1 MGDELLPPVFFSLIE
16 AFRALEMKRD
26 LTNPTFED
34 IMTQLNQYDRNLVT
48 VVLNSLI
55 FVGLV
60 KATGTS
66 LAMPRYRIAKL

>member
-34 IMTQLNQYDRNLVT
+34 LMSQLNQYDRNLVT

-60 KATGTS
+60 RATGTS

>member
-1 MGDELLPPVFFSLIE
+1 MADELLPPVFFSLIE
-16 AFRALEMKRD
+16 AFKALEMKRD

-34 IMTQLNQYDRNLVT
+34 LMTQLNQYNQNLVT